1 MYKSNLLPFAT
12 IYLSYLKIKNNLDS
26 ILQDVNR
33 MPLKHVSKQSDINQ
47 KEFFNERN
55 QIYGSIFSIKGN
67 AASQIQFYLT
77 DKTKNFLTGSLYFY
91 SKPNYDS
98 LLPAIRYIENDIKHF
113 MNFLQLKLNYEN
125 LSYHIKKISETKF
138 SVKNYLME

>member
-1 MYKSNLLPFAT
+1 
-12 IYLSYLKIKNNLDS
+12 
-26 ILQDVNR
+26 

-47 KEFFNERN
+47 KNFLMKEIKFMGLF
-55 QIYGSIFSIKGN
+55 FSIKGN

-113 MNFLQLKLNYEN
+113 M
-125 LSYHIKKISETKF
+125 ETF
-138 SVKNYLME
+138 SWTKN

>member
-1 MYKSNLLPFAT
+1 
-12 IYLSYLKIKNNLDS
+12 
-26 ILQDVNR
+26 
-33 MPLKHVSKQSDINQ
+33 MPLKHVSQQSDINQ
-47 KEFFNERN
+47 REFFNERN

-77 DKTKNFLTGSLYFY
+77 DKTNNFLTGSLYFY

-113 MNFLQLKLNYEN
+113 M
-125 LSYHIKKISETKF
+125 ETF
-138 SVKNYLME
+138 SWITN